1 MPLPSGW
8 RLYSSQS
15 PSTDRRSF
23 LVSIEKPATTNV
35 VTGTLSIDPE
45 SYFNPSSLEFGVFT
59 EAGNNKLVFL
69 PSEAATTE
77 SEFVWASNWT
87 DQDFFSAS
95 SLAVRFIGNVDGA
108 EWVETVD
115 IPIENNPLVVAGYPL
130 PEGYHVSFS
139 PNPMQRSFGQVQIT
153 LTVPPNLDTG
163 TVVKYT
169 ASWDDD
175 FFYQYHAI
183 PIVGKQTVYT
193 ITSTVPFDIPLEM
206 QQVIFLINGIGGSG
220 DVTGTG
226 NYFLEVEDGSA
237 GGDQSESGLPYV
249 VPNWIA
255 ESAIDENNTSFLM
268 FRHDLRNTIYNAID
282 TKVRDVVYSQISNMF
297 DFNPSD
303 DLSQFHITM
312 ASNSERVER
321 IDSYIKNIEYNTERI
336 LNLLGE
342 PQIQAIY
349 ASIYSKLQELDN
361 NLGDMIDNTLAKTVE
376 NYERS
381 EMLVA
386 ELEAKAK
393 EETLIQYSTM
403 LTSYPKDRIVFR
415 LHSQHSNQSWD
426 ISSYVTIKEGQMVL
440 TLPSIENLTGA
451 DSIDQFA
458 PWYIQVWPKSESI
471 SVYSVIGKNLVFS
484 TNKDLTDILWSTV
497 YDINGQSYKIINYK
511 DAESGRVFILDKS
524 FGNNALGQPIVI
536 QYNYFDP
543 QIIKLNV
550 AWLHNYIPK
559 GIPVGSLYQPVQDNP
574 VVIPPTQPAQ
584 NLSNVVRGNTRK
596 EIKEIF

>member
-1 MPLPSGW
+1 
-8 RLYSSQS
+8 
-15 PSTDRRSF
+15 
-23 LVSIEKPATTNV
+23 
-35 VTGTLSIDPE
+35 
-45 SYFNPSSLEFGVFT
+45 
-59 EAGNNKLVFL
+59 
-69 PSEAATTE
+69 
-77 SEFVWASNWT
+77 
-87 DQDFFSAS
+87 
-95 SLAVRFIGNVDGA
+95 
-108 EWVETVD
+108 
-115 IPIENNPLVVAGYPL
+115 
-130 PEGYHVSFS
+130 
-139 PNPMQRSFGQVQIT
+139 
-153 LTVPPNLDTG
+153 
-163 TVVKYT
+163 
-169 ASWDDD
+169 
-175 FFYQYHAI
+175 
-183 PIVGKQTVYT
+183 
-193 ITSTVPFDIPLEM
+193 
-206 QQVIFLINGIGGSG
+206 
-220 DVTGTG
+220 
-226 NYFLEVEDGSA
+226 
-237 GGDQSESGLPYV
+237 
-249 VPNWIA
+249 
-255 ESAIDENNTSFLM
+255 M

-458 PWYIQVWPKSESI
+458 P
-471 SVYSVIGKNLVFS
+471 
-484 TNKDLTDILWSTV
+484 
-497 YDINGQSYKIINYK
+497 
-511 DAESGRVFILDKS
+511 
-524 FGNNALGQPIVI
+524 
-536 QYNYFDP
+536 
-543 QIIKLNV
+543 
-550 AWLHNYIPK
+550 
-559 GIPVGSLYQPVQDNP
+559 
-574 VVIPPTQPAQ
+574 
-584 NLSNVVRGNTRK
+584 
-596 EIKEIF
+596 